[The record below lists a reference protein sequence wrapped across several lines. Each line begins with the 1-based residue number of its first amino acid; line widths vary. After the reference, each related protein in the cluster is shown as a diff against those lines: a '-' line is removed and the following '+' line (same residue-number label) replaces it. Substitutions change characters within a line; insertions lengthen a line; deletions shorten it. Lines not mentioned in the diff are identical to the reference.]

1 MYYIN
6 STEIEIQRFL
16 KEGLIVSNYVGEIL
30 FLSCPG
36 LVWSALVSRL
46 LIKNISRVRKLRPAQ
61 PQYGECSITDIL
73 SCGDEINRKKSLS
86 VCQPRV
92 SLAIISEA
100 WEDCQHLGSS
110 DEIIK
115 CITDILQGTP
125 HCKDCI
131 CDVLGFL
138 C

>member
-1 MYYIN
+1 MRWRGVDTARSIKQKQVIMMR
-6 STEIEIQRFL
+6 SLIILAVLCSFAAASL
-16 KEGLIVSNYVGEIL
+16 K
-30 FLSCPG
+30 
-36 LVWSALVSRL
+36 
-46 LIKNISRVRKLRPAQ
+46 VRKLRPAQ
-61 PQYGECSITDIL
+61 PQYGSCSVTDIL
-73 SCGDEINRKKSLS
+73 SCGDEIN
-86 VCQPRV
+86 Q
-92 SLAIISEA
+92 A

>member
-1 MYYIN
+1 MFVALIGSLTHCN
-6 STEIEIQRFL
+6 S
-16 KEGLIVSNYVGEIL
+16 LI
-30 FLSCPG
+30 CK
-36 LVWSALVSRL
+36 L
-46 LIKNISRVRKLRPAQ
+46 LIQNILRVRKLRPAQ
-61 PQYGECSITDIL
+61 PQYGACSITDIL
-73 SCGDEINRKKSLS
+73 DCGDEINRKKSLLLPALG
-86 VCQPRV
+86 QT
-92 SLAIISEA
+92 IISEA
-100 WEDCQHLGSS
+100 WTDCQHLGSS